1 MGKAGD
7 TPSLS
12 PWRGMLLYLALGVA
26 WVFVGD
32 ALLAHWVA
40 DPVALTR
47 FQTWKG
53 WGYVALTS
61 AVAWWLLRRSESRER
76 LAATVVENTREG
88 VMVTD
93 AESCIVSVNAAVTR
107 LLGYTEAELLGTTPR
122 TFQSGRHDNN

>member
-40 DPVALTR
+40 DPVVLTH

-61 AVAWWLLRRSESRER
+61 AVA
-76 LAATVVENTREG
+76 
-88 VMVTD
+88 
-93 AESCIVSVNAAVTR
+93 
-107 LLGYTEAELLGTTPR
+107 
-122 TFQSGRHDNN
+122 

>member
-7 TPSLS
+7 TPPLP

-61 AVAWWLLRRSESRER
+61 AVA
-76 LAATVVENTREG
+76 
-88 VMVTD
+88 
-93 AESCIVSVNAAVTR
+93 
-107 LLGYTEAELLGTTPR
+107 
-122 TFQSGRHDNN
+122 